1 MLDSGLPKGGR
12 VAVIVGL
19 GTEMELYR
27 HRARVTLRER
37 FGNEV
42 SPEKRKR
49 AMAYV
54 NRVGTSTSYVSYI
67 GNLVATRVSSTW
79 GFTGPAFTVT
89 EGGNSVFRALDIAR
103 ELLLEGDV
111 DAAVVAGV
119 DLRGSGALYEAPG
132 QAVYMLGLVCIAM
145 VVLTGFSSARAV
157 ELWCFGVWPIVIQ
170 VHALHAGRSLHFLG
184 AEQ

>member
-1 MLDSGLPKGGR
+1 MRAVGRAEQFCAHLAGAESARIVPLPKGGR

-37 FGNEV
+37 FGEDV

-49 AMAYV
+49 AMSYV

-67 GNLVATRVSSTW
+67 GNLVATRVSSQL

-103 ELLLEGDV
+103 ELLLIL
-111 DAAVVAGV
+111 AIH
-119 DLRGSGALYEAPG
+119 SGCNG
-132 QAVYMLGLVCIAM
+132 
-145 VVLTGFSSARAV
+145 
-157 ELWCFGVWPIVIQ
+157 
-170 VHALHAGRSLHFLG
+170 
-184 AEQ
+184 

>member
-1 MLDSGLPKGGR
+1 MRYEVQTQAVRCRTSAGDFSVKTRPFTKNRATRDTRGCFIGSVDVDFKRLRTPLVPEDQLIPQQLLALSTIDRALLDSGLPKGGR

-67 GNLVATRVSSTW
+67 GNLVATRVSSR
-79 GFTGPAFTVT
+79 GESSFTVT
-89 EGGNSVFRALDIAR
+89 EGGNSVFRA
-103 ELLLEGDV
+103 
-111 DAAVVAGV
+111 
-119 DLRGSGALYEAPG
+119 P
-132 QAVYMLGLVCIAM
+132 
-145 VVLTGFSSARAV
+145 T
-157 ELWCFGVWPIVIQ
+157 
-170 VHALHAGRSLHFLG
+170 
-184 AEQ
+184 